1 MTHNKINKIQIN
13 IYDGLNKTSSPAKEA
28 PIEVFKPS
36 NKEPMANEIG
46 YFKDIN
52 EKEIARQKYIQET
65 VNSVH
70 EVKDGENYSSIANQ
84 YNIGVNYLLSVNG
97 LTGKETL
104 SIGQELKIPNSRN
117 AVNITQLSDV
127 AKAMGV
133 SEEFIQKLKLI
144 EDGYK
149 DDGTPYG
156 DHEFHNTPYYDMG
169 RKTIGIGHLMQDG
182 DKKRMTNWEVL
193 NTFGDDLLKMEE
205 NLWVVLGGKENYDK
219 LPQGIKEALLDM
231 TFNKGTAILENT
243 EGLIWCLKNEKYE
256 AAINKMTDIKSLDGK
271 ELTGLCKRR
280 LFDISRACTI
290 YGDGPIPETNLNTI
304 RDVYAK
310 GRKLLE
316 ELCKE
321 SKLKFENQ
329 IVGYDKD
336 IRAYLGDEIYSKIIN
351 YNF

>member
-127 AKAMGV
+127 AKALGV

-231 TFNKGTAILENT
+231 TFNKGTDILINT
-243 EGLIWCLKNEKYE
+243 DGLIWCLKNEKYE
-256 AAINKMTDIKSLDGK
+256 AAINKMTDIKSFDGK

-290 YGDGPIPETNLNTI
+290 YEEGQIPNSNLATI
-304 RDVYAK
+304 QNLYNKGIEMLRKHCEKRD
-310 GRKLLE
+310 L
-316 ELCKE
+316 
-321 SKLKFENQ
+321 SFENQ
-329 IVGYDKD
+329 VVGFNKD
-336 IRAYLGDEIYSKIIN
+336 IKKYLGDNVKYVTK
-351 YNF
+351 